1 MCEIFTPEVY
11 TSPDLHPGTVKV
23 DELRAG
29 ARCTGEYVDW
39 RMNLIFCEYPLSGL
53 KAPWLCPDSTPKQLD
68 NVSFPSTLGHH
79 HLDSGFAE
87 ASVLGK
93 PLSNPDVR
101 ILVPPKG

>member
-39 RMNLIFCEYPLSGL
+39 
-53 KAPWLCPDSTPKQLD
+53 
-68 NVSFPSTLGHH
+68 
-79 HLDSGFAE
+79 
-87 ASVLGK
+87 
-93 PLSNPDVR
+93 
-101 ILVPPKG
+101 